1 MMMIKALC
9 AGFAAVSLC
18 VAQSVNISGKVTDTG
33 STPIAGA
40 IVSLE
45 KGGQTATS
53 GADGSF
59 TLTGNA
65 NITRHDIQFMPSML
79 SATIQN
85 GVLYV
90 NVKEKSAV
98 MIMSYNLQGKIIS
111 SVQRTM
117 EAGIHP
123 IALNQRGAGVYL
135 YKIKSGN
142 SELSMKSCSMAGVSG
157 TMTSSFQGRSSDVLS
172 KQARR
177 AEAIDD
183 VIAAT
188 KSGYLNYRVNV
199 TNSDTSGIEIEMIA
213 CQEPVTDIDGN
224 TYQTVKIGS
233 QTWMAENLRTTKLND
248 GTAIPNEKLIA
259 GWSILA
265 TPAYVLYNNTTNAD
279 SIKKF
284 GVLYNW
290 FVINTKKLAP
300 AGWHV
305 PTDAEWDTLQN
316 FLIAKGYNWDETT
329 TENKIGKALAARAD
343 WKTTAVEGTVGCDV
357 RKNNRSG
364 FATMPAGSRYYDVNF
379 NYIGQFGYFW
389 SANAEDDA
397 HAHYRLLN
405 CYLDFLDSYISVTS
419 CGFSVRL
426 VKD

>member
-1 MMMIKALC
+1 MTKSLF
-9 AGFAAVSLC
+9 AGFVAVSLC
-18 VAQSVNISGKVTDTG
+18 IAQSVNISGKVTDTG

-40 IVSLE
+40 VVILE
-45 KGGQTATS
+45 KGGQTATT

-65 NITRHDIQFMPSML
+65 NITRHNNLILSHRL
-79 SATIQN
+79 SATMRN
-85 GVLYV
+85 NVLYV
-90 NVKEKSAV
+90 NVNERSAV
-98 MIMSYNLQGKIIS
+98 AITAYTLHGQNVFAM
-111 SVQRTM
+111 QRTL
-117 EAGIHP
+117 ETGTHP
-123 IALNQRGAGVYL
+123 IALPLGGAGIYL
-135 YKIKSGN
+135 YKVTSGN
-142 SELSMKSCSMAGVSG
+142 SESLIKSCSIGRIWGGAAQ
-157 TMTSSFQGRSSDVLS
+157 SFQGRSSGVLI
-172 KQARR
+172 KQAQK
-177 AEAIDD
+177 AEVIDD
-183 VIAAT
+183 VIGVT
-188 KSGYLNYRVNV
+188 KSGYLTYRVNV

-233 QTWMAENLRTTKLND
+233 QIWMAENLRTTKLTD

-259 GWSILA
+259 GWSILS
-265 TPAYVLYNNTTNAD
+265 TPAYVIYNNTTDAD
-279 SIKKF
+279 SIRKF

-329 TENKIGKALAARAD
+329 TDNKIGKSLAAKAD
-343 WKTTAVEGTVGCDV
+343 WKTTTVEGTVGCDV

-364 FATMPAGSRYYDVNF
+364 FSTMPGGSRYYDVNF

-397 HAHYRLLN
+397 HAHYRMLN
-405 CYLDFLDSYISVTS
+405 CYLDYLDSYISVTS

-426 VKD
+426 LKD